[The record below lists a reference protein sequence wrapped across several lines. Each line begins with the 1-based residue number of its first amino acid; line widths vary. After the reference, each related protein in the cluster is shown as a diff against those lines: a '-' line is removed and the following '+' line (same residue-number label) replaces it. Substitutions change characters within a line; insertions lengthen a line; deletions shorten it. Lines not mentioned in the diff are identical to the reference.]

1 MNIQENNWTLADVKI
16 IDKNNNIETTDT
28 MKFLSNFNY
37 EEINNLFSNLASLT
51 IWNLFELKKN
61 YMSINYSTTEIDYHF
76 QRIVA
81 YPFLITIITAL
92 SAILMLNL
100 NFQKPKLFFIVMGI
114 LLSVIIY
121 YINFFFGTMG
131 KNEKIPLLVSIWTPI
146 ITLSIISLIGI
157 VRINEK

>member
-1 MNIQENNWTLADVKI
+1 MG
-16 IDKNNNIETTDT
+16 
-28 MKFLSNFNY
+28 FLSNFNY
-37 EEINNLFSNLASLT
+37 EEINNLFSNLSTLT
-51 IWNLFELKKN
+51 IWNLIELKEN
-61 YMSINYSTTEIDYHF
+61 YISINYSTTDIDYHL
-76 QRIVA
+76 QRIIA

-100 NFQKPKLFFIVMGI
+100 NYQKPKLFFIILGI

-121 YINFFFGTMG
+121 YINFFFGTLG

-146 ITLSIISLIGI
+146 VILSIVSLIGV